1 MCDIN
6 ETESLIRIEKKI
18 DRLICYAIQL
28 QEKNEFKY
36 SKSKERKAI
45 QMENRKA
52 INKILCTL
60 PDLEKFSELKEISE
74 NEVEYLTNNYIENL
88 MGAKNTSKMA
98 EYSLCKSD
106 IK

>member
-18 DRLICYAIQL
+18 DRLIGYAIQL

-45 QMENRKA
+45 QMENRRR
-52 INKILCTL
+52 
-60 PDLEKFSELKEISE
+60 
-74 NEVEYLTNNYIENL
+74 
-88 MGAKNTSKMA
+88 
-98 EYSLCKSD
+98 
-106 IK
+106 

>member
-1 MCDIN
+1 M
-6 ETESLIRIEKKI
+6 
-18 DRLICYAIQL
+18 
-28 QEKNEFKY
+28 
-36 SKSKERKAI
+36 
-45 QMENRKA
+45 
-52 INKILCTL
+52 LCTL